1 MGSLGSLNRVY
12 SGINWRSS
20 HAKYLWALCWV
31 GQGNVAVFNDPVD
44 ESDFVESTHDGV
56 YLPSIS
62 VVLLCVMSFI
72 EYKKIDLL
80 HRYERAHQTL
90 IEYLSRAD
98 YNHISCENLG
108 PSLLGPE
115 VTAHLS
121 TEMSNL
127 LVKVTFEDSGLL
139 KYQCYAV
146 NLQGGLAMI
155 VRDTLGLA

>member
-1 MGSLGSLNRVY
+1 MNRVY

-31 GQGNVAVFNDPVD
+31 GQGNIEFFNDPVD
-44 ESDFVESTHDGV
+44 KSDLAEFTNDGI

-72 EYKKIDLL
+72 EDKEIDLL
-80 HRYERAHQTL
+80 HRYERVHQTL
-90 IEYLSRAD
+90 IEYLSRAN
-98 YNHISCENLG
+98 YNHIFCENLV
-108 PSLLGPE
+108 PSLLDPK

-146 NLQGGLAMI
+146 NL
-155 VRDTLGLA
+155 